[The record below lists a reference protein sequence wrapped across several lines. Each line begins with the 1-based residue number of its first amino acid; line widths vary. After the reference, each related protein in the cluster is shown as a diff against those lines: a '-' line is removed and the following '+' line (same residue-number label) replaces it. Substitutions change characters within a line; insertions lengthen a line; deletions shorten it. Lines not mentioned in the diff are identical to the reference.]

1 MKKIAINGFGRIG
14 RASLKI
20 ILDTPALEVVA
31 INDLMT
37 LENAA
42 YLFKYD
48 SIYGHDKHEVAAGG
62 DCLVV
67 NGRKI
72 LFISEKEPEKL
83 PWKSMDIDIVM
94 ECTGKFTKRE
104 DAEKHILAGA
114 KTVVI
119 SGPTKSANTPTIV
132 FGVNTEDGRVPV
144 FSCGSCTTNSIG
156 PIIEILGR
164 RIGIKKAIL
173 NTVHSF
179 TASQSLV
186 DSPSKREVRMGR
198 SAALNLAP
206 ASTGAAIAI
215 TKALPAYEGKFDGVA
230 VRTPSAIGSISDI
243 TFIAGRNTTPSE
255 INSILEEES
264 KTDRYQLVLS
274 VTNEP
279 FVSSD
284 IVKSPF
290 AAVVDLELTRVVD
303 GDLVKVM
310 VWYDNE
316 WGFSNQMIR
325 QILAI

>member
-14 RASLKI
+14 RTSLKI
-20 ILDTPALEVVA
+20 ILDTPGLEVVA
-31 INDLMT
+31 INDLMS
-37 LENAA
+37 LENAT

-48 SIYGHDKHEVAAGG
+48 SIYGRDKHETTAGG

-72 LFISEKEPEKL
+72 LFISETDPQKL
-83 PWKSMDIDIVM
+83 PWKSMDIDVVM

-119 SGPTKSANTPTIV
+119 SGPTKSAKTPTVV
-132 FGVNTEDGRVPV
+132 FGVNTDDGKVPV

-164 RIGIKKAIL
+164 RLGIKKAIL
-173 NTVHSF
+173 NTVHAF

-186 DSPSKREVRMGR
+186 DSPSKREFRMGR
-198 SAALNLAP
+198 SAAFNLAP

-230 VRTPSAIGSISDI
+230 VRTPAAIGSISDI
-243 TFIAGRNTTPSE
+243 TFIAGRNTSRRRSTRSWRRSQNR
-255 INSILEEES
+255 IGIILS
-264 KTDRYQLVLS
+264 
-274 VTNEP
+274 
-279 FVSSD
+279 
-284 IVKSPF
+284 
-290 AAVVDLELTRVVD
+290 
-303 GDLVKVM
+303 
-310 VWYDNE
+310 
-316 WGFSNQMIR
+316 
-325 QILAI
+325 

>member
-20 ILDTPALEVVA
+20 ILDTPGLEVVA

-48 SIYGHDKHEVAAGG
+48 SIYGHDKHEVTAGG

-67 NGRKI
+67 NDKKI
-72 LFISEKEPEKL
+72 LFVSEKEPEKL
-83 PWKSMDIDIVM
+83 PWKSMDIDVVM

-164 RIGIKKAIL
+164 RLGIKKAIL

-215 TKALPAYEGKFDGVA
+215 TKALPAFEGKFDGVA

-243 TFIAGRNTTPSE
+243 TFIAGRNTTPTE
-255 INSILEEES
+255 INAILEEES
-264 KTDRYQLVLS
+264 KTERYQLVLS

-284 IVKSPF
+284 IVKSPY

-325 QILAI
+325 QILAL

>member
-20 ILDTPALEVVA
+20 ILDTAGLEVVA
-31 INDLMT
+31 VNDLMS

-48 SIYGHDKHEVAAGG
+48 SIYGHDKNEVKAAG
-62 DCLVV
+62 DSMMV
-67 NGRKI
+67 NGKKI

-83 PWKSMDIDIVM
+83 PWRSMDIDVVM

-104 DAEKHILAGA
+104 DAEKHIQAGA

-119 SGPTKSANTPTIV
+119 SGPTKSANTPTVV
-132 FGVNTEDGRVPV
+132 FGVNTDDGRVPI

-156 PIIEILGR
+156 PIIEIIGR
-164 RIGIKKAIL
+164 RLGIKKAIL

-198 SAALNLAP
+198 SAAINLAP

-243 TFIAGRNTTPSE
+243 TFIASRNTTLAE
-255 INSILEEES
+255 INSILDEES
-264 KTDRYQLVLS
+264 KTERYHRVLA
-274 VTNEP
+274 VTHEP
-279 FVSSD
+279 YVSAD
-284 IVKSPF
+284 IIKSTF

-316 WGFSNQMIR
+316 WGFSNQMVR
-325 QILAI
+325 QIAQL